1 MKKIITLILIVIAII
16 IIYYQNMTKS
26 NIKLLFSDNNK
37 YEYTYVYN
45 DTRIPDII
53 RDIENNITIKDK
65 TIQNLL
71 VTSNIIEIDINN
83 LVHTNNISSILSN
96 LNYLEILVK
105 TIRKYS
111 KEHIKLYLLKEKT
124 DLDKY
129 ANEKIIQIL
138 NKYDII
144 MVR

>member
-1 MKKIITLILIVIAII
+1 MKKII
-16 IIYYQNMTKS
+16 
-26 NIKLLFSDNNK
+26 
-37 YEYTYVYN
+37 TYVYN